1 MIDFKNANK
10 KLVDLIFFALDH
22 GIDSVKGGGPLIPFA
37 VAETNGKKTL
47 NRFVP
52 EDFSKMDECLQ
63 KAHAFI
69 ANISPTPDFV
79 AITFDGRVTIQ
90 GEKTDAI
97 MVKGFDKTQ
106 DEGFVFAQRYKPKA
120 FLRKLKTIGNAGYL
134 GNEPNPMKK

>member
-1 MIDFKNANK
+1 MLKK

-37 VAETNGKKTL
+37 VTETNGEKNL

-52 EDFSKMDECLQ
+52 KNFSNMEETLQ
-63 KAHAFI
+63 KAEDYLI
-69 ANISPTPDFV
+69 KLDPIPDLV
-79 AITFDGRVTIQ
+79 AIAFEGLVTIQ

-97 MVKGFDKTQ
+97 MVKGFDKTESQ
-106 DEGFVFAQRYKPKA
+106 GFIFAQRYRPKA
-120 FLRKLKTIGNAGYL
+120 FLRKFTTIGNAGYL